1 MKKIFLTACFMIV
14 SGIFALGAFAG
25 GKTEK
30 VPEGKL
36 AVAASFDAMQELT
49 KIVGQD
55 KVYIH
60 TIIPPGVGAHH
71 FEPKAGDLKF
81 LMDAKAVVY
90 NGLGMEPW
98 FDEALHAVK
107 RENIRKI
114 CASDGIDPIKLTSS
128 HHHEDEH
135 HHDDEHDHDHDDH
148 DEHHHDDEH
157 DHDHDDDH
165 EEHHHH
171 HGDTDPHAWLSLES
185 AKVMVQNIAAGLSE
199 ADPANASF
207 YKANAATFVS
217 EADALLQK
225 YRDNFSKLTKHH
237 FVVGHAAFGYLCRD
251 LGLEQNSVRGV
262 FSAGEPNAKQLAKL
276 ADYCN
281 QYGITTVFSEN
292 AASPQVSET
301 LAKEVGATVQKIY
314 TIESAEDGLSY
325 MERMTSN
332 IEKIYKSLAQ

>member
-1 MKKIFLTACFMIV
+1 MKKIFLTAFFMIV
-14 SGIFALGAFAG
+14 SGIFALDAFAG

-36 AVAASFDAMQELT
+36 AVAASFDAMKELT
-49 KIVGQD
+49 QIVGKD

-60 TIIPPGVGAHH
+60 TIIPPGSGAHH

-81 LMDAKAVVY
+81 LTDAKAVVY

-98 FDEALHAVK
+98 LDEALHAVK
-107 RENIRKI
+107 REDIRTI
-114 CASDGIDPIKLTSS
+114 CASAGIEVIKLTGGHHHHHHETE

-135 HHDDEHDHDHDDH
+135 DHDEHDHD
-148 DEHHHDDEH
+148 
-157 DHDHDDDH
+157 DH
-165 EEHHHH
+165 EEHHH

-185 AKVMVQNIAAGLSE
+185 AKVMVKNIAAGLSE

-207 YKANAATFVS
+207 YNGNAAAFIA
-217 EADALLQK
+217 EADTLLQK
-225 YRDNFSKLTKHH
+225 YRNDFSKLTKHH

-251 LGLEQNSVRGV
+251 FGLEQNSVRGV

-301 LAKEVGATVQKIY
+301 LAKEVGASVQKIY

-325 MERMTSN
+325 MERMQSN
-332 IEKIYKSLAQ
+332 IEKIYKSLAK